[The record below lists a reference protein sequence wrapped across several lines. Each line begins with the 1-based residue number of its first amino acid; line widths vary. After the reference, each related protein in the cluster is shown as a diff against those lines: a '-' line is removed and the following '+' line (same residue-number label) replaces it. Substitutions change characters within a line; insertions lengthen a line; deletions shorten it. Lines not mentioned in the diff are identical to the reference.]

1 MTGWNS
7 QFYLFEGLGNNS
19 PLAPLTRVIRRYK
32 HYYPTVNL
40 ITPQM

>member
-19 PLAPLTRVIRRYK
+19 PVRARIRQHGSGR
-32 HYYPTVNL
+32 PGA
-40 ITPQM
+40 